1 MKIEYVSLWSDRTGN
16 LICTEISRNKYT
28 ESAGF
33 SKFSTSVPLGCED
46 LRNITSLLITLFYDY
61 QTTTVM
67 SSSARENLKWVLVF
81 CKDDES
87 YTDVQQSKIDGLPET
102 GKEVFA
108 ELDYFDPILSKEI
121 SKKWLVTVIDTGKVL
136 LASFWIRILS

>member
-1 MKIEYVSLWSDRTGN
+1 
-16 LICTEISRNKYT
+16 
-28 ESAGF
+28 
-33 SKFSTSVPLGCED
+33 
-46 LRNITSLLITLFYDY
+46 
-61 QTTTVM
+61 M